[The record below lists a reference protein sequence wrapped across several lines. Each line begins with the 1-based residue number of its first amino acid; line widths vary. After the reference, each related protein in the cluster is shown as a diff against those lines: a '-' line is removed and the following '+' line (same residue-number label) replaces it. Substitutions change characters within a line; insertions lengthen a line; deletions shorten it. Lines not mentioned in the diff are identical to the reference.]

1 MIWNQASYRQR
12 TFKTRV
18 YKPVEPVGKKLAY
31 LNQTGDD
38 EHRWLYAE
46 GNVMDAISCAGG
58 CGYHICSKTGPCKP
72 KPALITKE
80 RPLHEKVDLGRDM
93 NNSVLRARAESVYL
107 ELCAEMRRVAPKSWF
122 FQVPT
127 EDALNCIAACIMV
140 HGDKFRDPSVK
151 AELAGALKLLVPQ
164 SRGGCT
170 ACGERGTQLAGRVC
184 ADMQGCDTRMQMKQA
199 SSSFCA
205 PRFSGA

>member
-18 YKPVEPVGKKLAY
+18 YKPVDPIGTRLTYIGNE
-31 LNQTGDD
+31 DD
-38 EHRWLYAE
+38 ERRRWLAGGDGTY
-46 GNVMDAISCAGG
+46 DAIGCAGG
-58 CGYHICSKTGPCKP
+58 CGYHVCSKTGPCTPKP
-72 KPALITKE
+72 KPAPITSSF
-80 RPLHEKVDLGRDM
+80 PLRGLPP
-93 NNSVLRARAESVYL
+93 SAIRARSESVYL

>member
-46 GNVMDAISCAGG
+46 GNVMDAIGCAGG
-58 CGYHICSKTGPCKP
+58 CGYHICSKTGPCTP
-72 KPALITKE
+72 KPVAKE
-80 RPLHEKVDLGRDM
+80 RPGVP
-93 NNSVLRARAESVYL
+93 SSALRARAESVYL

-122 FQVPT
+122 FQVRM
-127 EDALNCIAACIMV
+127 EDALNCIAACILV

-151 AELAGALKLLVPQ
+151 AELASALKLLVPQ
-164 SRGGCT
+164 PRGGCT

-184 ADMQGCDTRMQMKQA
+184 ADMQGCDMRMQMKQA